1 MQFRSLPTTSPEIKQ
16 ILLIY
21 DISCQ
26 WVIHWIERFMQGKH
40 LLYREDLKLFAAVGK
55 FHLGARV
62 LECFWEFSLN
72 FIEGSG
78 GWGYLRDIMA
88 SLGQSVGSR
97 RKHVVHTSPRGS

>member
-1 MQFRSLPTTSPEIKQ
+1 
-16 ILLIY
+16 
-21 DISCQ
+21 
-26 WVIHWIERFMQGKH
+26 MQGKH

-78 GWGYLRDIMA
+78 GWGYLRDIMGI
-88 SLGQSVGSR
+88 S
-97 RKHVVHTSPRGS
+97 